1 MLVTQTTKNAFFFE
15 KFYRGHDPPHPQ
27 SCLYTPPVRA
37 ACIPRRW
44 RPQPQRI
51 RTDCTAQ
58 AAGQAV
64 PEPGQTSTRAYRR
77 PNAGHAAPV
86 CTRYQTGHAGQIVT
100 AAGCWVCPKLC
111 RCGQHDFA
119 IFYQKNKSEKSY
131 IFIQKGLTYKIYLI

>member
-1 MLVTQTTKNAFFFE
+1 MQKRGGGRKE
-15 KFYRGHDPPHPQ
+15 KRLFYFGDFSRYSPGGAGWR
-27 SCLYTPPVRA
+27 LYTPPVETPAHQRTRT
-37 ACIPRRW
+37 AC
-44 RPQPQRI
+44 
-51 RTDCTAQ
+51 TSQ

-111 RCGQHDFA
+111 RYGQRNFA
-119 IFYQKNKSEKSY
+119 ILCQKNKSEKSY
-131 IFIQKGLTYKIYLI
+131 IFAQKALTYKIYLI